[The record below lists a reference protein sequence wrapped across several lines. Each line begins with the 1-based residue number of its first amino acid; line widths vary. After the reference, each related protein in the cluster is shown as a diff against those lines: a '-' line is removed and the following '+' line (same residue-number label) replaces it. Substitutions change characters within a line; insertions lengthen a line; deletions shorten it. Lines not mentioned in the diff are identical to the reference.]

1 MMQLEISKPEP
12 FMSLQG
18 CTLVVQAFFMR
29 FQAMTHTVDQ
39 GEIMKLLIHAL
50 VYPYCFFKY
59 TVFQIR
65 FAMKF
70 RSASLTYRSQP
81 KKISLQFSTD

>member
-50 VYPYCFFKY
+50 G
-59 TVFQIR
+59 
-65 FAMKF
+65 
-70 RSASLTYRSQP
+70 
-81 KKISLQFSTD
+81 ISLLFL